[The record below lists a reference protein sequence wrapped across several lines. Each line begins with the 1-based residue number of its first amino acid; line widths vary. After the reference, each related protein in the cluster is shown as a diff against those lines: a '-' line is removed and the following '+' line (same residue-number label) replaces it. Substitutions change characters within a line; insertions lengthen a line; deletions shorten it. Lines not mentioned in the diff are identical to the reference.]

1 MADISQ
7 VKLPSGTVYDI
18 NDKRITSLGQVSVS
32 LPVASWSSDTQT
44 VTVSGVTST
53 SILVVTASPTSFEQ
67 YADFGVYASAQ
78 STNSVTFS
86 CVTTPTVALTANIMY
101 INLS

>member
-1 MADISQ
+1 MAGISQ
-7 VKLPSGTVYDI
+7 IKLPSGTTYDV

-32 LPVASWSSDTQT
+32 LPVAGWSSDTQT

-78 STNSVTFS
+78 STNSVTFN

>member
-1 MADISQ
+1 MAGISQ
-7 VKLPSGTVYDI
+7 IKLPSGTTYDV

-67 YADFGVYASAQ
+67 YTDFGVYASAQ

>member
-7 VKLPSGTVYDI
+7 IKLPSGTTYDI

-86 CVTTPTVALTANIMY
+86 CVTTPTVALTANVMY